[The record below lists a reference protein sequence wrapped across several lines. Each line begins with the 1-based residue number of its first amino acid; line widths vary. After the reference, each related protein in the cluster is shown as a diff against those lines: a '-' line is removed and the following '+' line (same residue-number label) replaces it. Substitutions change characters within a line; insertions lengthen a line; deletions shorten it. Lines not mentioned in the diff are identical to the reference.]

1 MHNATAAA
9 VELAPHDR
17 NDAHRAVVSDR
28 VSLIGHVQTS
38 LRLT

>member
-1 MHNATAAA
+1 MHNAATAA

-28 VSLIGHVQTS
+28 VSLIGTS
-38 LRLT
+38 RRACG